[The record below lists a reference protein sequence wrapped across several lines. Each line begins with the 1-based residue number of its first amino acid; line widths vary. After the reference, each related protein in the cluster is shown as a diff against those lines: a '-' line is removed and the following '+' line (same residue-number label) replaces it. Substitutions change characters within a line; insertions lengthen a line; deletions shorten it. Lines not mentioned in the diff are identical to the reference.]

1 MHILVPKGQHKYYSF
16 MRNLQQ
22 SNPLPKLKAYEVTQ
36 NTAYLP
42 LTATNK
48 FSHA

>member
-1 MHILVPKGQHKYYSF
+1 MPILVPKGQHKYYSF
-16 MRNLQQ
+16 IRNLQQ
-22 SNPLPKLKAYEVTQ
+22 SNPLPKLKAVAQ

-48 FSHA
+48 FSHE